1 MTPVLTFGSGAEIF
15 VNSGGTLCY
24 AGRPPVT
31 PFIEVKD
38 GGVWRIDGGAADF
51 TNMRRATPTSGSSH
65 IYVGN
70 NSTGHLQIA
79 AGTFLFN
86 GIQDVTETNST
97 VQLRIGGGTN
107 GRGFMD
113 MTGGQVVLYCNN
125 AGQSAFV
132 VGAGTRSVGAATLAN
147 DAVLV
152 ESNFVHIGQLSCTG
166 SLTVAGNAKV
176 RHLRGTTRFQVGIEN
191 NAKGTVTVR
200 DNGVLELIGQ
210 DGLNLGGYQNN
221 GCGVLNVEGGRV
233 DAGAGITLCRATG
246 SKGGLGEI
254 NLSGGEINIGKS
266 VGYGVLVG
274 RGDGGV
280 GAAARAYL
288 NVSNGLLDISR
299 AVWNAKDQCN
309 GIVLGWIG
317 TLGNTSWSEAR
328 ISGGTVTNSG
338 QFAIGAGLGATG
350 LVFQT
355 GGVVRQG
362 VGRSGV
368 ACYPMTVGWGGGVG
382 SYTLSDGTFE
392 SARPVYVGGITAS
405 DLGYTPTNSAFVFLG
420 NSLGTLRV
428 DGGLFTMTNQNL
440 YLGRYGTGTLVVGTN
455 GTCSAKDVVLTDG
468 SQSALRFE
476 LGPSGPGTLAVG
488 GTLTIGAG
496 AKLEVDVSAYRGSA
510 VWIKLADCS
519 SRTTSFTPE
528 NITVTGPGVVRQD
541 RDEDL
546 WLYMQRGT
554 LLRVY

>member
-1 MTPVLTFGSGAEIF
+1 MS
-15 VNSGGTLCY
+15 
-24 AGRPPVT
+24 
-31 PFIEVKD
+31 
-38 GGVWRIDGGAADF
+38 
-51 TNMRRATPTSGSSH
+51 ATGDS
-65 IYVGN
+65 
-70 NSTGHLQIA
+70 
-79 AGTFLFN
+79 
-86 GIQDVTETNST
+86 
-97 VQLRIGGGTN
+97 
-107 GRGFMD
+107 
-113 MTGGQVVLYCNN
+113 
-125 AGQSAFV
+125 
-132 VGAGTRSVGAATLAN
+132 RSRV
-147 DAVLV
+147 DYQH
-152 ESNFVHIGQLSCTG
+152 S
-166 SLTVAGNAKV
+166 V
-176 RHLRGTTRFQVGIEN
+176 RHNTN
-191 NAKGTVTVR
+191 
-200 DNGVLELIGQ
+200 
-210 DGLNLGGYQNN
+210 
-221 GCGVLNVEGGRV
+221 
-233 DAGAGITLCRATG
+233 
-246 SKGGLGEI
+246 
-254 NLSGGEINIGKS
+254 
-266 VGYGVLVG
+266 
-274 RGDGGV
+274 
-280 GAAARAYL
+280 
-288 NVSNGLLDISR
+288 NVSGGLLDISR

-350 LVFQT
+350 LVSQT

-428 DGGLFTMTNQNL
+428 DGGLFSMTNQNL

-455 GTCSAKDVVLTDG
+455 GACSAKDVVLTDG

-519 SRTTSFTPE
+519 WRTTSFAPE

-546 WLYMQRGT
+546 WLFMQRGT
-554 LLRVY
+554 LIRVY